1 MALLHFVGNGVWD
14 GKEGL
19 TVPLKK
25 CPIKPYSMENYLIF
39 KFRKFL
45 NHVRP
50 YKDVYQDRTA
60 DHDLPKRKRGTQVSL
75 ERGCFQR
82 SQMSE
87 F

>member
-14 GKEGL
+14 GKEVL

-25 CPIKPYSMENYLIF
+25 CPIKSYSTKNYLIF
-39 KFRKFL
+39 KFRKLL

-60 DHDLPKRKRGTQVSL
+60 DHTV
-75 ERGCFQR
+75 
-82 SQMSE
+82 
-87 F
+87 